1 MPWRQTKD
9 AYRILVS
16 EVMLQ
21 QTQVSRVKG
30 KYREFLKAFPTVRV
44 LARAPLADVLKVWSG
59 LGYNRRAKYL
69 RDAAI
74 AIVEKHNGRVPA
86 IYSELVELPGVGDYT
101 ARAIRVF
108 AFNEPDTLIETNIR
122 SVFLHHF
129 YSSVLQKTAITNAEI
144 FRFAQYISKGQ
155 NPRKWHWALMDY
167 GAHLKASG
175 VRVNARSAHYA
186 KQSKFNGSLRQVRGT
201 ILKTLS
207 HGSPINDLRSRY
219 GRRLEKALASLV
231 RDGLII
237 KGKGKWRI
245 S

>member
-1 MPWRQTKD
+1 
-9 AYRILVS
+9 
-16 EVMLQ
+16 MLPPPHHSVHLQ
-21 QTQVSRVKG
+21 
-30 KYREFLKAFPTVRV
+30 
-44 LARAPLADVLKVWSG
+44 D
-59 LGYNRRAKYL
+59 
-69 RDAAI
+69 
-74 AIVEKHNGRVPA
+74 
-86 IYSELVELPGVGDYT
+86 LPGVGDYPT
-101 ARAIRVF
+101 KATRVF
-108 AFNEPDTLIETNIR
+108 AFGEPEILIETNIHSAFIYHFFR
-122 SVFLHHF
+122 SQISDGRLKFGNGKVRG
-129 YSSVLQKTAITNAEI
+129 SEI
-144 FRFAQYISKGQ
+144 FSIARRIAKSDPSFGGSKTC
-155 NPRKWHWALMDY
+155 HWALMDY

-219 GRRLEKALASLV
+219 GRRPEKALASLV